1 MKGEHKYHTNSNSYK
16 DEIILELEVKSK
28 ILSFF
33 MILTKEKTNSI
44 FSVVQVYIC
53 MNIILTILELITQF
67 KRKKKQN
74 QSIVCYGDPPEQ
86 VGVNF
91 VFCIEANHSPHTV

>member
-53 MNIILTILELITQF
+53 MNIMLTILELIT
-67 KRKKKQN
+67 
-74 QSIVCYGDPPEQ
+74 
-86 VGVNF
+86 
-91 VFCIEANHSPHTV
+91 